1 MVNHLNHLNSCVNPP
16 SVGDVLVI
24 ETKRNK
30 GEKVLVVVKDV
41 VKSGDGV
48 EVIIQKGRNKYFNFD
63 MYREGTGWVWRVWNL
78 GQIKL
83 TSGLNNQNLIDNM

>member
-1 MVNHLNHLNSCVNPP
+1 MINHLNHLNLCVNPP
-16 SVGDVLVI
+16 KVGDVLVI

-30 GEKVLVVVKDV
+30 GEKALVVTKDV
-41 VKSGDGV
+41 LFHNDGA
-48 EVIIQKGRNKYFNFD
+48 EIIIQKGRNKYFNFD
-63 MYREGTGWVWRVWNL
+63 MYLEGTSWVYRVWNL

>member
-1 MVNHLNHLNSCVNPP
+1 MVNHLNHLNLCVNPP
-16 SVGDVLVI
+16 VVGDVLVI

-63 MYREGTGWVWRVWNL
+63 MYQDGTGWVWRVWNL